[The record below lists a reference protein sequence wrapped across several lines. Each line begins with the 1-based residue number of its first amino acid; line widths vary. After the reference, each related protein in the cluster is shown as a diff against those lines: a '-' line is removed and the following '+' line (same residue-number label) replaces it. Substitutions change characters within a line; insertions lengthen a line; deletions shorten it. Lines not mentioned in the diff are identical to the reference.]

1 MIYIFIVLFHFSM
14 QVQLSDRYSPSE
26 IYEARD
32 EIFKLQ
38 YNLNRIEDLYHNLY
52 STLDNQQIQ
61 IEDIET
67 SIDHTET
74 NIEKGGSDVYE
85 ILQSRRKKD
94 KQRCFIIIFIFTTA
108 CFFLLIVI
116 SVLVNVIKMFGIKR
130 INNSN
135 SDR

>member
-74 NIEKGGSDVYE
+74 NIEKGGSDVYQ

-94 KQRCFIIIFIFTTA
+94 KQRCFIIIFICTTA

-130 INNSN
+130 ITNSN